1 MRATP
6 FAMFDS
12 LTQRLSSFPSGVSE
26 VWNDDHNLDPV
37 IKPLLEQ
44 LSGFTSEDFET
55 RQKRVEIAQTEI
67 GIHFSIRE
75 PNVRENHLTW
85 GLDLLPRIIRPAE
98 WESLSAGL
106 LQRCKAYNLFL
117 ADIFHEQR
125 ILRER
130 VIPHEIVLGD
140 PAYLRECFRLPVPRN
155 HYIVAGA
162 VDLVRTE
169 AGKWMV
175 SHNHYSAPTGI
186 SFILQHRRILTQV
199 FPEIFESYNV
209 QPISSFATQLVEAL
223 SALSDQPNPHIVLLN
238 RAETNEDYFE
248 ESFLARRMGIAMVRP
263 DDLLVRE
270 SNVYLKTVAGLEKID
285 VIYRRVGSASI
296 DPIAFGFSGFLGIP
310 GLVNCVRKGN
320 VVIGNALGCGLAD
333 NKALLRYADRII
345 RFYLN
350 EEPLLETIPTYHC
363 SDPDQA
369 EYVRQNLD
377 KLVLKPVHRNRETAR
392 LLSDFDKD
400 MHQLLKTNPAE
411 VVAQPRV
418 FPSLYPR
425 LGYGRIAPSTVYLR
439 AFTLMGDTPCVLPG
453 GLTRAS
459 LEETPQDQMADE
471 ALGCKDT
478 WVLSQSKRKG
488 GASKSRDFQ
497 PITRM
502 RQIAVSSRVAESLY
516 WIGRYT
522 ERAENTSRM
531 LRVLEEARWEELGT
545 QTQASVWPLW
555 QAVAASTGQMSLLE
569 PDADRKEIVY
579 LSRDLLL
586 KPDQSG
592 SAIRSI
598 AAAYNNAQAIRE
610 FITPEFW
617 TVLNRLHLRM
627 QKIGETR
634 PSRRPPLT
642 DVAQMVVD
650 EIACLNGTAQRTMPH
665 DDGWQFFKIGNYLER
680 AICTVS
686 VLEIVLPKAAALD
699 SNQLE
704 ENPDL
709 TTLLRLLGSLD
720 AYRREFRS
728 RAYSILVAELLWKN
742 EETPSSVA
750 CCCRNLV
757 FIFENILKGRPSR
770 NEVPVNVAV
779 RSVLDHLRSFSCRN
793 MFPSLTVD
801 ADNVKPHTPASAE
814 AMRTRIER
822 QSANLKTKL
831 ERIHLLVEDAFFS
844 HQNEFNS
851 ASAGKKEIAA

>member
-1 MRATP
+1 MSESPP
-6 FAMFDS
+6 F
-12 LTQRLSSFPSGVSE
+12 RLSDLPLGKGEIWTSGQE
-26 VWNDDHNLDPV
+26 LDPV

-44 LSGFTSEDFET
+44 LSRFTREDCET
-55 RQKRVEIAQTEI
+55 RQKRIEIAQAEI

-75 PNVRENHLTW
+75 PNVRENHLNW
-85 GLDLLPRIIRPAE
+85 SLDLLPRIIRPPE

-106 LQRCKAYNLFL
+106 LQRSKAFNLFL
-117 ADIFHEQR
+117 ADIFSEQR

-162 VDLVRTE
+162 VDLVRTDE
-169 AGKWMV
+169 GKWLV
-175 SHNHYSAPTGI
+175 SHNHYSVPAGI

-199 FPEIFESYNV
+199 FPEIFEPYNV

-223 SALSDQPNPHIVLLN
+223 ASLSEQPNPHIVLLN

-285 VIYRRVGSASI
+285 VIYRRVGSSSI

-320 VVIGNALGCGLAD
+320 VVIGNALGSGVAD
-333 NKALLRYADRII
+333 NKALLRYSDRII

-377 KLVLKPVHRNRETAR
+377 KLVLKPVHRNRDTAR
-392 LLSDFDKD
+392 LLSDFDRD
-400 MHQLLKTNPAE
+400 MHKLLRTNPAE
-411 VVAQPRV
+411 VVAQPRIYS
-418 FPSLYPR
+418 SLYPR
-425 LGYGRIAPSTVYLR
+425 MASGRLAPSSVYLR
-439 AFTLMGDTPCVLPG
+439 AFTLTGDSPCVLPG

-478 WVLSQSKRKG
+478 WVLSQSKKKS
-488 GASKSRDFQ
+488 GATRSRTLQ
-497 PITRM
+497 PISRM

-531 LRVLEEARWEELGT
+531 LRVLEEARWEELGS

-569 PDADRKEIVY
+569 PDADPKEILH

-586 KPDQSG
+586 RPEQSG

-598 AAAYNNAQAIRE
+598 SAAYKNALAIRE

-627 QKIGETR
+627 QKIADTR
-634 PSRRPPLT
+634 PGRRPPLT

-665 DDGWQFFKIGNYLER
+665 DDGWQFFKVGTFLER

-728 RAYSILVAELLWKN
+728 RAYAILVAELLWKN

-750 CCCRNLV
+750 CCCRNLA
-757 FIFENILKGRPSR
+757 FTFDTILKDRPSR
-770 NEVPVNVAV
+770 NEVPVHVAV
-779 RSVLDHLRSFSCRN
+779 RSLLDHLRSFSCAG
-793 MFPSLTVD
+793 MFPGLTVD

-814 AMRTRIER
+814 SMRIRIER
-822 QSANLKTKL
+822 QSANLKSKL
-831 ERIHLLVEDAFFS
+831 ERIHVLVEDAFFS
-844 HQNEFNS
+844 HQNEFES
-851 ASAGKKEIAA
+851 SSPAKKELAA